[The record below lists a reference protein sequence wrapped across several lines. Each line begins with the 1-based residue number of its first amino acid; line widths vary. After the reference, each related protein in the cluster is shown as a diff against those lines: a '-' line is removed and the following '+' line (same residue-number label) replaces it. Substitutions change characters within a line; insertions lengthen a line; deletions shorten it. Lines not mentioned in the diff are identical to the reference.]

1 MFIVLFPFLFFCFF
15 TGKYFILI
23 LIFFTSCE
31 YKPIYSN
38 SNKSNYKIIVTELS
52 GDKKLNKFLVE
63 NLKEL
68 NIKDFGTNDEESCDF
83 PDFASKVC
91 DFVLNDTSFR
101 GLLICGSGVGMSIA
115 ANKIK
120 GIRASNVTNEDMAIQ
135 SVEHNNVNVLCLGSN
150 NVSKA
155 DSLKIVLSFLN
166 SEMSN
171 DEKYQR
177 RINKLE
183 D

>member
-1 MFIVLFPFLFFCFF
+1 MIKNLAVASDHAGYKL
-15 TGKYFILI
+15 KQYLI
-23 LIFFTSCE
+23 
-31 YKPIYSN
+31 
-38 SNKSNYKIIVTELS
+38 
-52 GDKKLNKFLVE
+52 E
-63 NLKEL
+63 NLKEFNL
-68 NIKDFGTNDEESCDF
+68 KDFGTDKEESCDF

-91 DFVLNDTSFR
+91 KFVLQDSSFR

-115 ANKIK
+115 ANKFK

-135 SVEHNNVNVLCLGSN
+135 SVEHNNVNVLCLGTN
-150 NVSKA
+150 NVSNV

-171 DEKYQR
+171 KEKYHR

>member
-1 MFIVLFPFLFFCFF
+1 MIKNLAVASDHAGYKL
-15 TGKYFILI
+15 KQYLI
-23 LIFFTSCE
+23 
-31 YKPIYSN
+31 
-38 SNKSNYKIIVTELS
+38 
-52 GDKKLNKFLVE
+52 E
-63 NLKEL
+63 NLKEFNL
-68 NIKDFGTNDEESCDF
+68 KDFGTDKEESCDF

-91 DFVLNDTSFR
+91 KFVLQDSSFR

-115 ANKIK
+115 ANKFK

-135 SVEHNNVNVLCLGSN
+135 SVEHNNVNVLCLGTN
-150 NVSKA
+150 NVSKV

-171 DEKYQR
+171 EEKYYR